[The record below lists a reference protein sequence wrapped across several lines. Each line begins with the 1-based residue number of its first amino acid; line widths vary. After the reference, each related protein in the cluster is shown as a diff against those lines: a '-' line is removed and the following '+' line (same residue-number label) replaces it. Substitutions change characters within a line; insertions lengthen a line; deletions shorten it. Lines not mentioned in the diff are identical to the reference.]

1 MTEYH
6 QSMSIITNIKNI
18 CLFLLVYTTCMKHCL
33 VSKGGHNFSNNSTS
47 VRLPL
52 DSSPYWPTKQSIEV
66 HVYNNVNK
74 LFWPR
79 IHTNMNTPLPPPKK
93 RCQLV
98 QVFTFI
104 KIIVTSSF
112 YFALEMTS
120 RIYIPNFMQLPGG
133 VLNTTCSKLTCI
145 GKFIPEVSKII
156 HELSMFSEQQAK
168 LWILFIQN
176 LMFYCS
182 LEYI

>member
-1 MTEYH
+1 M
-6 QSMSIITNIKNI
+6 I
-18 CLFLLVYTTCMKHCL
+18 
-33 VSKGGHNFSNNSTS
+33 
-47 VRLPL
+47 
-52 DSSPYWPTKQSIEV
+52 
-66 HVYNNVNK
+66 K

-79 IHTNMNTPLPPPKK
+79 IHTNMNTPLPLPKK

-98 QVFTFI
+98 HVFTFI

-156 HELSMFSEQQAK
+156 HELSMFSEQRAK
-168 LWILFIQN
+168 LRILFIQN
-176 LMFYCS
+176 LFFLLFIRIYLSCMVRFLDTNIYFFKVM
-182 LEYI
+182 LNVEM